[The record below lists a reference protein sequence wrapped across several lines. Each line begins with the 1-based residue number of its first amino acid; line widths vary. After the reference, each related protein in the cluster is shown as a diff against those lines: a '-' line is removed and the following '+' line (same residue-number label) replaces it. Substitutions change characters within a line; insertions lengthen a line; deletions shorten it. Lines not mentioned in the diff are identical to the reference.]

1 MKIGTKKLIIL
12 GLSVLLIGAVLYIAA
27 PAPATLLSGS
37 VMDIEGGREVNGKW
51 VEGWW
56 VYTIVIDSTDSYLS
70 FTLKDLEEPH
80 PTDSDAEIKSAGTAK
95 VVLERYTPYM
105 ISYPINK
112 AYYGLPQSGWSMMQA
127 TSADAYYRVM
137 GFASTVCPYKVSLYR
152 NGSLV
157 DSKIGVAGDPTSV
170 SWATMGFSV
179 GTAPYNA
186 VIKDVGL
193 MSKGLS
199 IPVVDLS
206 VDYTPTG
213 YTRVYSVTDHKAKL
227 DETLPV
233 FNNIFVGEW
242 NYQGLWN
249 DFLYNLS
256 ESPGITL
263 FGADDRYRLKGMPSN
278 VGLIDI
284 SKPSDGE
291 LWSKVNPPFPGD
303 YEYAGGVRTEATG
316 LIVAATRPDYTS
328 ATITLRVRSELVDSW
343 VWHEPQGIPDILPID
358 KVSATGASTAVA
370 TIKVKNVGNEND
382 TFVVSV
388 QPTNAWCSGVSPR
401 EQNIDVGK
409 TGTFYATL
417 DTQDVAQFE
426 SEQVFVKATAMG
438 SGETDTA
445 YFTLEIEP
453 KPEPNGD
460 DGVGRVSGKVVDS
473 ETKDGISGVRAVVG
487 GKMADSDSSGNFLV
501 DGVPVGVWM
510 LTISAD
516 EYEGWQTD
524 VSVSKDATTNIG
536 TIELIRVAE
545 GGSWLDEFGII
556 IAIGVAGALAAV
568 FGVWWLRRK

>member
-1 MKIGTKKLIIL
+1 M
-12 GLSVLLIGAVLYIAA
+12 
-27 PAPATLLSGS
+27 
-37 VMDIEGGREVNGKW
+37 
-51 VEGWW
+51 
-56 VYTIVIDSTDSYLS
+56 
-70 FTLKDLEEPH
+70 
-80 PTDSDAEIKSAGTAK
+80 
-95 VVLERYTPYM
+95 
-105 ISYPINK
+105 
-112 AYYGLPQSGWSMMQA
+112 
-127 TSADAYYRVM
+127 
-137 GFASTVCPYKVSLYR
+137 
-152 NGSLV
+152 
-157 DSKIGVAGDPTSV
+157 
-170 SWATMGFSV
+170 
-179 GTAPYNA
+179 
-186 VIKDVGL
+186 
-193 MSKGLS
+193 
-199 IPVVDLS
+199 
-206 VDYTPTG
+206 
-213 YTRVYSVTDHKAKL
+213 
-227 DETLPV
+227 
-233 FNNIFVGEW
+233 
-242 NYQGLWN
+242 
-249 DFLYNLS
+249 
-256 ESPGITL
+256 
-263 FGADDRYRLKGMPSN
+263 
-278 VGLIDI
+278 
-284 SKPSDGE
+284 
-291 LWSKVNPPFPGD
+291 
-303 YEYAGGVRTEATG
+303 
-316 LIVAATRPDYTS
+316 
-328 ATITLRVRSELVDSW
+328 
-343 VWHEPQGIPDILPID
+343 
-358 KVSATGASTAVA
+358 
-370 TIKVKNVGNEND
+370 
-382 TFVVSV
+382 
-388 QPTNAWCSGVSPR
+388 SPR